1 MPSMPM
7 QAAEPQTEVEEAAV
21 AQAAV
26 GEAQEVWTQGER
38 SRRSRGRR
46 GRGRRRVEGE
56 PVETVFQGEGDEPEA
71 AQMELIDAEEDM
83 AEVAAE
89 VELAHPRRSR
99 KL

>member
-7 QAAEPQTEVEEAAV
+7 QAAEPQTEVEEVVV

-26 GEAQEVWTQGER
+26 GEAQEAAPGTEGER

-56 PVETVFQGEGDEPEA
+56 PVETVFQGEGDEPEG
-71 AQMELIDAEEDM
+71 AQMELIDAE
-83 AEVAAE
+83 
-89 VELAHPRRSR
+89 
-99 KL
+99 